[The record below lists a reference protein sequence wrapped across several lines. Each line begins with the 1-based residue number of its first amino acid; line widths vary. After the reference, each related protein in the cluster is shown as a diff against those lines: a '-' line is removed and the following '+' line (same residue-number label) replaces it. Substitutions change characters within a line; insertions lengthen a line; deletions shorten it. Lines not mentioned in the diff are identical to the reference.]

1 VWNPQAVLN
10 AKRILLIVTG
20 GIAAYKTPD
29 LVRQLIKAG
38 ARVRCVMSK
47 SAEQFVTPLA
57 LASVSGDK
65 VYTDLFSLTDEHEMG
80 HINLSREADVILV
93 APATANTLAKMAH
106 GLADNLV
113 STLLL
118 ATDKPVLA
126 APAMNVRMWEHVA
139 TRSNVEL
146 LKMRGVK
153 MIGPDE
159 GEMACGEWGEGRM
172 AEPED
177 IVLALSAFFNACAP
191 LSGYSAVVT
200 SGPTVEAIDPVRY
213 IANRSSGKQGHA
225 IAQALHDLGAHV
237 TLISGPVNLP
247 DPNGVK
253 TVHVE
258 SARDMQRAVDDVLP
272 TDIAVC
278 VAAVADW
285 RVDGAASQKLK
296 KDAASSNDAGAP
308 SFNMIENP
316 DILAGVSRPGA
327 NRPRLV
333 VGFAAETENVI
344 EHARAKLAK
353 KGCDWICAND
363 VSPDTGTFGGD
374 ANTVHLVTRTGVEDW
389 PTQSKLAV
397 AKQLANR
404 ISEHIAAH
412 GEDLK
417 PGESA

>member
-1 VWNPQAVLN
+1 MWIPQAVLN

-38 ARVRCVMSK
+38 ASVRCVMSK
-47 SAEQFVTPLA
+47 SAEQFVTPLT

-80 HINLSREADVILV
+80 HINLSREADVVLV

-177 IVLALSAFFNACAP
+177 IVLALSAFFNASAP

-225 IAQALHDLGAHV
+225 IAEALHDLGAHV

-247 DPNGVK
+247 DPDGVK

-285 RVDGAASQKLK
+285 RVDGAATQKLK
-296 KDAASSNDAGAP
+296 KDAASSNDASAP
-308 SFNMIENP
+308 SFDMIENP

-333 VGFAAETENVI
+333 IGFAAETENVI
-344 EHARAKLAK
+344 EYARAKLAK

-363 VSPDTGTFGGD
+363 VSPGTGTFGGD

-389 PTQSKLAV
+389 PTQSKFAV

-404 ISEHIAAH
+404 ISDHIKAL
-412 GEDLK
+412 GDDLK

>member
-1 VWNPQAVLN
+1 MLN

-29 LVRQLIKAG
+29 LVRQLTKAG
-38 ARVRCVMSK
+38 ASVRCVLTK
-47 SAEQFVTPLA
+47 GAEQFVTPLT
-57 LASVSGDK
+57 LASLSGDK

-80 HINLSREADVILV
+80 HINLSREADVVLV

-106 GLADNLV
+106 GLADNLAT
-113 STLLL
+113 TLLL

-126 APAMNVRMWEHVA
+126 APAMNVRMWEHAA

-177 IVLALSAFFNACAP
+177 IVMALNAHFDAAAP
-191 LSGYSAVVT
+191 LNGFSAIVT
-200 SGPTVEAIDPVRY
+200 SGPTLEAIDPVRY

-225 IAQALHDLGAHV
+225 IAAALQRLGARV

-247 DPNGVK
+247 DPVGVK

-258 SARDMQRAVDDVLP
+258 SARDMQRAVDEHLP
-272 TDIAVC
+272 ADIAVC
-278 VAAVADW
+278 AAAVADW
-285 RVDGAASQKLK
+285 RVAGEATQKLK
-296 KDAASSNDAGAP
+296 KDPIAAAGGTAP
-308 SFNMIENP
+308 SFDMVENP
-316 DILAGVSRPGA
+316 DILAGVSRPGPH
-327 NRPRLV
+327 RPRLV

-344 EHARAKLAK
+344 EYARAKLAK

-363 VSPDTGTFGGD
+363 VSPETGTFGGD
-374 ANTVHLVTRTGVEDW
+374 DNTVHLVTRTGVEDW
-389 PTQSKLAV
+389 PNQSKTAV
-397 AKQLANR
+397 AAQLAGR
-404 ISEHIAAH
+404 IAEHIASHA
-412 GEDLK
+412 DASK
-417 PGESA
+417 PGERA

>member
-1 VWNPQAVLN
+1 MWIPQAVLN

-38 ARVRCVMSK
+38 ASVRCVMSK
-47 SAEQFVTPLA
+47 SAEQFVTPLT

-177 IVLALSAFFNACAP
+177 IVLALSAFFNASAP

-225 IAQALHDLGAHV
+225 IAEALYDLGAHV

-247 DPNGVK
+247 DPDGVK

-258 SARDMQRAVDDVLP
+258 SARDMQCAVDDVLP

-285 RVDGAASQKLK
+285 RVDGAATQKLK
-296 KDAASSNDAGAP
+296 KDAASSNDARAP
-308 SFNMIENP
+308 SFDMIENP

-333 VGFAAETENVI
+333 IGFAAETENVI
-344 EHARAKLAK
+344 EYARAKLAK

-363 VSPDTGTFGGD
+363 VSPGTGTFGGD

-389 PTQSKLAV
+389 PTQSKFAV

-404 ISEHIAAH
+404 ISDHIKAL
-412 GEDLK
+412 GDDLK